1 MIGTSE
7 GTELMTPSRNLTQQ
21 NILAARQRDED
32 RETRMRKAKT
42 NLLNALARLAM
53 ARTPAVAR
61 TTTGGP
67 REAISETEDE
77 GGSHSVNPREGVHP
91 AKPVIPEGGT

>member
-77 GGSHSVNPREGVHP
+77 GGSRSVNPRGGVHP

>member
-1 MIGTSE
+1 MS
-7 GTELMTPSRNLTQQ
+7 PSRNLTQQ

-32 RETRMRKAKT
+32 RETRMRNAKT

-67 REAISETEDE
+67 REAISETENE

-91 AKPVIPEGGT
+91 AKPVTPEEGT